1 MEMSFVFDR
10 LFLPLLASPYIF
22 SFGPVADNKETH
34 SSNRSPVT
42 TKQYQDHNVT
52 TSDNISENIRKILTL
67 SRLFQ
72 MRPSFEFIW
81 KYKFM
86 NIHALIDLCL
96 VCEWICAL
104 FSLFNHCDQSHKD
117 PLAFPFGDYE
127 DDYDEDDHPGTTK
140 GKIHL
145 PVITLMMIEWC
156 TRAAEIF

>member
-10 LFLPLLASPYIF
+10 IFLPLLASPYIF

-34 SSNRSPVT
+34 LSDRSLAT

-52 TSDNISENIRKILTL
+52 TSDNIRQNIRQILTL

-72 MRPSFEFIW
+72 MRPSLICHTFESIW

-86 NIHALIDLCL
+86 NIHALIDPWL

-104 FSLFNHCDQSHKD
+104 FSLFNHCDQGHKD
-117 PLAFPFGDYE
+117 PLAFPIGDYE
-127 DDYDEDDHPGTTK
+127 DDYDDDDHPGTSK
-140 GKIHL
+140 G
-145 PVITLMMIEWC
+145 
-156 TRAAEIF
+156 